1 MLFVFLL
8 LLQDRPKKRSSETT
22 RVAFAL
28 PINDMSGLTDET
40 KQLIS
45 VSNKT
50 SIPCKQTTEDMNE
63 IPDSEGMIVDPR
75 TGNKL
80 PYSEWLLIQKEEQ
93 SKRASENDNSYV
105 LTERLVDARTAFI
118 DYFDEIDPN
127 ILFSLIPKISNWSVN
142 MRRLREVL
150 EDDGDEWLD
159 LDE

>member
-1 MLFVFLL
+1 
-8 LLQDRPKKRSSETT
+8 
-22 RVAFAL
+22 
-28 PINDMSGLTDET
+28 MSGSNICKDAY
-40 KQLIS
+40 S
-45 VSNKT
+45 VAAYAT
-50 SIPCKQTTEDMNE
+50 
-63 IPDSEGMIVDPR
+63 V
-75 TGNKL
+75 
-80 PYSEWLLIQKEEQ
+80 IQKEEQ